1 MKCFTQRDH
10 GFTILELLI
19 TIAILTTL
27 AALLLP
33 SLSQAKERAR
43 RIYCQNNLKQI
54 TLALKIFAEDHEDD
68 YPWHTLPADGGTY
81 GSSAATGWRNFRAV
95 SNELM
100 TPKPLVCPS
109 DAATKMMAG
118 DWPEFTEAAYRS
130 NALSYFTGL
139 DGFEELPIAML
150 TGDRNI
156 TGGAAS
162 TCGSVSSSAVPA
174 RQYRTGNTSIRWS
187 NAIHGLAGHVALTD
201 GSVQWTDKRALQE
214 LVESSHRLL
223 TNGFLQTRRGTRPD
237 NHILPPR

>member
-1 MKCFTQRDH
+1 MRNFTERDR

-19 TIAILTTL
+19 TVSILSAL

-33 SLSQAKERAR
+33 SLARAKERAR
-43 RIYCQNNLKQI
+43 RVYCQNNLKQI
-54 TLALKIFAEDHEDD
+54 TLALKIFAQDHEDD
-68 YPWHTLPADGGTY
+68 YPWHALPADGGTY

-95 SNELM
+95 SNELL

-109 DAATKMMAG
+109 DATTKMIAG
-118 DWPEFTEAAYRS
+118 DWPQYTEAAYRS

-150 TGDRNI
+150 AGDRNI
-156 TGGAAS
+156 AGGTAS
-162 TCGSVSSSAVPA
+162 SCGSVSASGVAAQKYGEANS
-174 RQYRTGNTSIRWS
+174 SIRWA
-187 NAIHGLAGHVALTD
+187 NAVHGLAGHVALTD

-214 LVESSHRLL
+214 LVTSSHRLL
-223 TNGFLQTRRGTRPD
+223 TNGMLRTLKGTRPD